1 MLDLIKRNYWWPE
14 ISTEQSVTYEEN
26 RKTLSIGDTLR
37 TMTGN

>member
-1 MLDLIKRNYWWPE
+1 MKLYQEVYIEMPE

-26 RKTLSIGDTLR
+26 RKTLSIGDILR